1 MPVAGV
7 RTLGGKVETLE
18 VDEPRP
24 LAADEV
30 LIDIRSAGVRNW
42 DDIARTG
49 GWDVGTSPPL
59 ALGVE
64 AAGVIEAVGAH
75 PSGFSVDDEVLCH
88 HLRPRASRRRPRVQ
102 RSGHHERHLTTLPLH
117 PEKTSHHKGVWR

>member
-1 MPVAGV
+1 MTMLVAGV
-7 RTLGGKVETLE
+7 RTFGGNVETIE

-30 LIDIRSAGVRNW
+30 LIDVRSAGVGNW
-42 DDIARTG
+42 DDIIRTG

-64 AAGVIEAVGAH
+64 AAGVIKAVGATRAD
-75 PSGFSVDDEVLCH
+75 SVWTMRCCATLC
-88 HLRPRASRRRPRVQ
+88 RCAIKARGRRF
-102 RSGHHERHLTTLPLH
+102 
-117 PEKTSHHKGVWR
+117 